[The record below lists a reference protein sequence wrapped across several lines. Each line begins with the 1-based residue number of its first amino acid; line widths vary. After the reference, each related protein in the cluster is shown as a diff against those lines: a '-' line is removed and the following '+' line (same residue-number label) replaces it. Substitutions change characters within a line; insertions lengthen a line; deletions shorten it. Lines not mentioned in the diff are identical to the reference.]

1 MYSAYIPPVNI
12 CVHICKWPWV
22 IYKEVYTY
30 TVKGCVLFPVV
41 SMTELKD
48 VFLWVT
54 LRPQTAA
61 RHVLMPVLKKQKKH
75 IYQLTEVCWHS
86 SWDVFFSFFL
96 FMSEYMLNN
105 EPGGHQ
111 CTLSSEDASLF
122 HMEGL
127 SDFTHIDGCRSI
139 VPSQCLDKT
148 QAKKY

>member
-30 TVKGCVLFPVV
+30 TVKGCVLSPVV

-86 SWDVFFSFFL
+86 SCDVFFLFF
-96 FMSEYMLNN
+96 FSCQNTCWIMSLAATNVLRA
-105 EPGGHQ
+105 PL
-111 CTLSSEDASLF
+111 CFIWKDW
-122 HMEGL
+122 

-139 VPSQCLDKT
+139 VPSQRLDKT
-148 QAKKY
+148 